1 MSISVNESFL
11 EREFEEQYNKAIAQ
25 GWPEDLAEDYAR
37 ELAYM
42 ALEEAAWQGN
52 S

>member
-1 MSISVNESFL
+1 MSNCSNEMLL
-11 EREFEEQYNKAIAQ
+11 EKEFEVQYNKAIAQ

-42 ALEEAAWQGN
+42 ALEEAAW
-52 S
+52 